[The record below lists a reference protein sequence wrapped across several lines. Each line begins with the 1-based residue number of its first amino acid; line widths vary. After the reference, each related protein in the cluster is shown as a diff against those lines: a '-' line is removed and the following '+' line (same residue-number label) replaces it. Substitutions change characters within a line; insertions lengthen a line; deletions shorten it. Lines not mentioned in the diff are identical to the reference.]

1 MFMKSNNGKFAPH
14 LPVVYDWQKLITP
27 GHVWIARFNK
37 YIPIRA
43 WIAAILFLA
52 LFNHDL
58 FSSGVILQSRL
69 QDYKKEPAGWFSKLI
84 LSPFNSLHS
93 AIVDS
98 PDDIMRKNPAPELD
112 ISKYQ
117 EISQAALKPYFD
129 AQRSDPMSL
138 QTTIAGMRA
147 EGGRNEASW
156 RQLVMAEIEAM
167 NKNNKIDS
175 NIPLFALN
183 KINQPWYPDLPA
195 SESPVHKLGKDGV
208 LWLGAVIT
216 DKADGKIKPVLG
228 VIRKMKDG
236 KYRYFNVKPSSN
248 FFTLPGSPVINL
260 TDIPRQ
266 IAADFPELVKPP
278 KPVPAKQAASG
289 DAAKPIQ
296 AGDENSQYE
305 TNDNTGQTPLRQRQP
320 QPQTQSPDFFGKAM
334 NGGK

>member
-1 MFMKSNNGKFAPH
+1 MQSNNGKFAAHP
-14 LPVVYDWQKLITP
+14 PVVYDWQRLITP

-69 QDYKKEPAGWFSKLI
+69 KDYKKEPAGWFSKLI

-117 EISQAALKPYFD
+117 EISHAALKPYVD
-129 AQRSDPMSL
+129 AQRNDPMSL
-138 QTTIAGMRA
+138 QTTITNMRN

-156 RQLVMAEIEAM
+156 RQLVMAEIEAL
-167 NKNNKIDS
+167 NKTNKIDS

-183 KINQPWYPDLPA
+183 KINQPWYPDLAA

-208 LWLGAVIT
+208 LWVGAVIT
-216 DKADGKIKPVLG
+216 DKADGKVKPVLG

-248 FFTLPGSPVINL
+248 FFALPGSPVINL

-278 KPVPAKQAASG
+278 KPAPVKQTAAG
-289 DAAKPIQ
+289 ETAKPIQ

-305 TNDNTGQTPLRQRQP
+305 TNDNTGLTPLRQRQA